1 MFSTI
6 SGRMTAILMALA
18 LLLGAGAL
26 ATYVV
31 LKRQADDGLLVNLA
45 GRQRMLTQK
54 MTKEAAQLVNAAHD
68 HNDAVVSTMRDQ
80 VQNTMRV
87 FEMTLFAL
95 RRGGPAPLDIE
106 MTHLRDSPPAA
117 TPAIAK
123 QLEIVMTAWEP
134 FKKSMNDVVR
144 SGGND
149 TAAAATV
156 MATNA
161 QLLGQ
166 MNTAV
171 DLMQQDS
178 EQKVNV
184 LFIVQTVALLVGF
197 FLVAAGIW
205 AARATVA
212 RPLLDLA
219 AAAHAMSTG
228 DLSVKLTS
236 RGTDE
241 VRELARSFDRM
252 RASMV
257 ALGTKGTDDDDL

>member
-1 MFSTI
+1 
-6 SGRMTAILMALA
+6 MTAILMALA

-26 ATYVV
+26 ATYIV
-31 LKRQADDGLLVNLA
+31 LERQANDGLIVNLA

-54 MTKEAAQLVNAAHD
+54 MTKETAQLVNAAHD
-68 HNDAVVSTMRDQ
+68 HNDAAVSAMRDQ

-95 RRGGPAPLDIE
+95 RRGGPAPLDLE
-106 MTHLRDSPPAA
+106 MTHLRDSPAA
-117 TPAIAK
+117 STPEISK
-123 QLEIVMTAWEP
+123 QLDVVMTAWEP
-134 FKKSMNDVVR
+134 FKKNMTDVVR
-144 SGGND
+144 SGGTD
-149 TAAAATV
+149 ATAAATV

-161 QLLGQ
+161 GLLTH
-166 MNTAV
+166 MNAAV

-184 LFIVQTVALLVGF
+184 LFVVQTAALLLGF
-197 FLVAAGIW
+197 LVVAAGVW
-205 AARATVA
+205 AARATIA

-219 AAAHAMSTG
+219 AAAHSMSTG

-241 VRELARSFDRM
+241 VKELARSFDRM

-257 ALGTKGTDDDDL
+257 ALGTKGSNDDDL